1 VSGLVWLDAP
11 PFAGIAD
18 SIRDATAA
26 ERGGRLGAGAAALDR
41 RTFSEEAVAGGTSLE
56 LPAGIRLEL
65 TRARARFAF
74 APTGAAFPDTLW
86 LRTSIVTRG
95 ITLDPWTGDAII
107 F

>member
-1 VSGLVWLDAP
+1 
-11 PFAGIAD
+11 
-18 SIRDATAA
+18 
-26 ERGGRLGAGAAALDR
+26 
-41 RTFSEEAVAGGTSLE
+41 
-56 LPAGIRLEL
+56 L